1 LYLGVKSDASVD
13 KVVLQLQASGDRSS
27 QIWIIDSNGYLVN
40 RAHPSKVVCTT
51 SPWFYSNLNLIEKS
65 QQQNAVKWDVKSLY
79 EGFIVSTSGS
89 FKDYVLAPPN
99 GWFNKVTVDTQ
110 CILQAQ
116 NNNNKNQ
123 LWSLQLAHEQ
133 K

>member
-1 LYLGVKSDASVD
+1 MYLDVRSDASIY

-27 QIWIIDSNGYLVN
+27 QIWNIDSDGYLVN
-40 RAHPSKVVCTT
+40 RAYPSKVVCTT
-51 SPWFYSNLNLIEKS
+51 TSKYYSQLNLIEKS
-65 QQQNAVKWDVKSLY
+65 QKQNAVKWDVKSLY
-79 EGFIVSTSGS
+79 EGLIVSTSGA
-89 FKDYVLAPPN
+89 FKGYMLTPPTY
-99 GWFNKVTVDTQ
+99 WFNKVTVDTQ

-123 LWSLQLAHEQ
+123 LWSLQLSHEQ